1 MLFSTDALATKR
13 ILVTGGGTGLGKS
26 ISEGLLAADAE
37 VYICGRRESVL
48 ASAVEELRS
57 KGNDKI
63 HYRITD
69 MRDADAVDE
78 MVASIWQEGPLTGL
92 INNAG
97 ANFISPT
104 KDISARGYRAI
115 CSTIMDGSFYAT
127 SSVGKRWIAEG
138 LKGSILSNLVTWVW
152 TGSAYVVPAAMAKAA
167 VHAMTMSLAVE
178 WGPNGI
184 RVNAMAPGPFPTP
197 GAWEKL
203 DPTGISTGATDSKT
217 VPFRRYGEL
226 AELQNLVTFL
236 MSDGCNYLTGQ
247 TIGIDGAHHLAGP
260 NTFADL
266 SAMTDDDWDK
276 ARTLIK
282 QSAEKE
288 KLARSV

>member
-1 MLFSTDALATKR
+1 MLFNADALVNKR
-13 ILVTGGGTGLGKS
+13 ILITGGGTGLGKAM
-26 ISEGLLAADAE
+26 SEGLMASGAE
-37 VYICGRRESVL
+37 IYICGRRESVL
-48 ASAVEELRS
+48 QDAVAELGS
-57 KGNDKI
+57 KGNAKV
-63 HYRITD
+63 HYRIVD
-69 MRDADAVDE
+69 MRDADSVDE
-78 MVASIWQEGPLTGL
+78 MIASIWKEGPLTGL

-104 KDISARGYRAI
+104 KDVSARGYRAI

-127 SSVGKRWIAEG
+127 SSVGKRWIADG
-138 LKGSILSNLVTWVW
+138 LKGSVISNLVTWVW

-178 WGPNGI
+178 WGGYGI

-217 VPFRRYGEL
+217 VPLGRFGEL
-226 AELQNLVTFL
+226 HELQNLVTFL
-236 MSDGCNYLTGQ
+236 MSDGCDYITGQ

-266 SAMTDDDWDK
+266 SKMTDADWDK
-276 ARTLIK
+276 ARELIK